1 MKIIEVVPYDPN
13 WPTIF
18 AVESKIIQEAFREN
32 CLEIHHIGSTSVPGL
47 AAKPKIDMIAV
58 VKDPSEVIEQ
68 LSSIGIQYRGEYNIP
83 LHYGFSKR
91 GKVDINLHV
100 YEEVH
105 PGIKLNLLF
114 RDYLRSH
121 AVARDEYALLK
132 RQLLADE
139 SSFKKNN
146 FAFTNYTLRKGDFI
160 RKVLKQ
166 AGFNCLR
173 MLKCNDETEW
183 NAAKQFRQKYF
194 FAPQGINDPYIWT
207 FESPAH
213 AHLILY
219 QGTVIIGYAHIQLW
233 PGNRAAARMLVID
246 EAKRNNQFGSHFLK
260 LCERWLKSLGLQ
272 SLHVESRPTSIR
284 FYTNNGYKEMLFNDP
299 DGYESASQDIAVGKM
314 L

>member
-18 AVESKIIQEAFREN
+18 AVESKIIQEAFGEN

-105 PGIKLNLLF
+105 PEIKLNLLF

-121 AVARDEYALLK
+121 AVARD
-132 RQLLADE
+132 
-139 SSFKKNN
+139 
-146 FAFTNYTLRKGDFI
+146 
-160 RKVLKQ
+160 
-166 AGFNCLR
+166 
-173 MLKCNDETEW
+173 
-183 NAAKQFRQKYF
+183 
-194 FAPQGINDPYIWT
+194 
-207 FESPAH
+207 
-213 AHLILY
+213 
-219 QGTVIIGYAHIQLW
+219 
-233 PGNRAAARMLVID
+233 
-246 EAKRNNQFGSHFLK
+246 
-260 LCERWLKSLGLQ
+260 
-272 SLHVESRPTSIR
+272 
-284 FYTNNGYKEMLFNDP
+284 
-299 DGYESASQDIAVGKM
+299 
-314 L
+314 